1 MAVNFC
7 AFQAISSHSVE
18 KTKLK
23 LKLNVSTGIILQGL
37 QRPMN
42 LGYKQT
48 SLI

>member
-7 AFQAISSHSVE
+7 AFQAIKKASFFAE
-18 KTKLK
+18 KTK

>member
-18 KTKLK
+18 KTK